1 MALAFVV
8 INLTHTFV
16 LYRSGCR
23 DIKICF
29 PLHVINVVNTSKVHC
44 CPPGEICAPVTRTM
58 KVVDTETSLGVQIKI
73 KPRRLVNIRRNGARL
88 EVQTVNVVE
97 TELHQH
103 CAVLINKHKTRR
115 LVGLISRCAAQT
127 VETLV
132 HLLAYRRQNT
142 TSCWLAHSQPI
153 PRVVETD

>member
-44 CPPGEICAPVTRTM
+44 CPPGEICAPVTRTTR
-58 KVVDTETSLGVQIKI
+58 VVDTETSHGGQFKI
-73 KPRRLVNIRRNGARL
+73 KPRTLVNLRRNGARL

-115 LVGLISRCAAQT
+115 RAGWIDLEMCSTNGGDIGSFARIQTTKHDQLLVGT
-127 VETLV
+127 F
-132 HLLAYRRQNT
+132 T
-142 TSCWLAHSQPI
+142 THSKSC
-153 PRVVETD
+153 RD